1 MDFSTRLRQTLD
13 QINGV
18 NVTATNLPETIS
30 LASVKWSDP
39 RATDLPDDSAEW
51 CMLMELIGQHAE
63 LFNMLDSFRAGGTT
77 LQRGKSKYILKPII
91 DPTGKTGWE
100 SEQDFKDMTKHL
112 MPWVGTIDAAMMQL
126 HKRCDPRG

>member
-18 NVTATNLPETIS
+18 NVTATNVPETIFPK
-30 LASVKWSDP
+30 AGTWSDP
-39 RATDLPDDSAEW
+39 RATDLSDDSLEW
-51 CMLMELIGQHAE
+51 CVLMELIAEHKE
-63 LFNMLDSFRAGGTT
+63 LFNMLDSFREGGTT

-91 DPTGKTGWE
+91 DKTGKTGWE
-100 SEQDFKDMTKHL
+100 SEQDFKEMTKHL